1 MPHTRTL
8 QHTSAIVWGV
18 LLLVLGSALL
28 LNNLEVIRIG
38 SVWRY
43 WPLIPVVI
51 GIGKLIVART
61 RKDWGE
67 GAWWVFLGAW
77 LYVSVFEVYGLGFRE
92 SWPLLIVALGIS
104 MVWNSFEGGKRH
116 PLASVESHSFD
127 GDNRTEKGDP
137 A

>member
-18 LLLVLGSALL
+18 LLLVLGSTLL

-67 GAWWVFLGAW
+67 GIWWVFLGSW
-77 LYVSVFEVYGLGFRE
+77 LYVSVFEVYGFGFRE
-92 SWPLLIVALGIS
+92 SWPLLIIAWGIS
-104 MVWNSFEGGKRH
+104 MVWNSFGEGKRH
-116 PLASVESHSFD
+116 SPPSAEWHSHD
-127 GDNRTEKGDP
+127 ADNRLRKGDS